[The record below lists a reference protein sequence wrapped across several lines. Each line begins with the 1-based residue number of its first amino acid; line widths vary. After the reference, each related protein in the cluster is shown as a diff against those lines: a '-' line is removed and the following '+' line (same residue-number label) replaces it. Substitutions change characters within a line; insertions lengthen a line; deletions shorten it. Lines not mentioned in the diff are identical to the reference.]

1 MHMDHGHFNDTN
13 LIDTKKTVKCAVWM
27 IKLITNILL
36 TSQLQ
41 QQILTTT
48 FFKYVAFY
56 SQIAPLFLSLIIS
69 NDKKD
74 NSNE

>member
-1 MHMDHGHFNDTN
+1 
-13 LIDTKKTVKCAVWM
+13 M

-56 SQIAPLFLSLIIS
+56 SQIAPLFQSLIIS

>member
-1 MHMDHGHFNDTN
+1 
-13 LIDTKKTVKCAVWM
+13 M

-48 FFKYVAFY
+48 FFKYVTFY